1 MINSIDTKHLPIK
14 DLIISGLI
22 IFIMSTIIA
31 NIYNPL
37 WGFTYAFGNVLTLV
51 FLSWPV
57 SRLMEYKSVIIDK
70 SKMFFFNNSFCYGP
84 NSTLE
89 EKFF

>member
-1 MINSIDTKHLPIK
+1 MIKSVNLDQLPIQ

-37 WGFTYAFGNVLTLV
+37 WGIVYTFGNILSLI
-51 FLSWPV
+51 FLSWLYQETW
-57 SRLMEYKSVIIDK
+57 SD
-70 SKMFFFNNSFCYGP
+70 SK
-84 NSTLE
+84 
-89 EKFF
+89 K